1 MIVSQVF
8 PTHQPFQRN
17 QKMKSLQEKGK
28 MKRSPQLVGQK
39 ARLVD
44 LRGQHHLLRLS
55 LKKLK
60 LRTIRKK
67 EQHSKLEKILRNN
80 KMVKNRKIKGLRSP
94 Q

>member
-1 MIVSQVF
+1 
-8 PTHQPFQRN
+8 
-17 QKMKSLQEKGK
+17 MKSLQEKGK
-28 MKRSPQLVGQK
+28 KKRSPQLVGQK

-44 LRGQHHLLRLS
+44 LRGKHQLLRLR

-67 EQHSKLEKILRNN
+67 EQLSKPEKILRTN
-80 KMVKNRKIKGLRSP
+80 KKAKDRKIKGLRSP